1 MSLPLV
7 VDDEEAIESWNQLN
21 EFDNRV
27 THQKEP
33 NFKYPKIEYNRQF
46 NAKTSNQP
54 VRERKSIT

>member
-1 MSLPLV
+1 M
-7 VDDEEAIESWNQLN
+7 

-27 THQKEP
+27 TNQKEP

-54 VRERKSIT
+54 IRDRKSITQAGDAQRAHSKGGNGTK